1 MKALRLYMPRKRVI
15 VGIFLLWL
23 ILFATLDAKKQVRE
37 YNLSRCVKIALYPSL
52 SFENTKRN
60 LIILPQAL
68 GSYKY
73 KLGPSKYEL
82 EPMSDTQ
89 IQSVSKTYNVTP
101 ERVEHFIRAEER
113 KVSRLRRTRQMS
125 FDFDPSLNL
134 AITRIDAPES
144 VQKKQN
150 VLKEKLS
157 KRFAA
162 IVRGIRSVMRKAI
175 KTYKKITGISFSK
188 KTCEKAINHAL

>member
-23 ILFATLDAKKQVRE
+23 ILFATLDAKKQARE

-68 GSYKY
+68 DFY

-82 EPMSDTQ
+82 EPMSDAQ

-113 KVSRLRRTRQMS
+113 KVSRLRRTWQRP
-125 FDFDPSLNL
+125 FDFDQSLSL
-134 AITRIDAPES
+134 ALSRLEASES

-175 KTYKKITGISFSK
+175 KPYKKITGISFSK

>member
-23 ILFATLDAKKQVRE
+23 ILFATLDAKKQARE

-68 GSYKY
+68 DFY

-125 FDFDPSLNL
+125 FDFDLSSNL
-134 AITRIDAPES
+134 AVIRLDASES

-150 VLKEKLS
+150 DLKEKLS

-175 KTYKKITGISFSK
+175 KPYKKITGISFSK

>member
-23 ILFATLDAKKQVRE
+23 ILFATLDAKKQARE

-52 SFENTKRN
+52 SFENTKSN
-60 LIILPQAL
+60 LTFLPLAL
-68 GSYKY
+68 G
-73 KLGPSKYEL
+73 L

-175 KTYKKITGISFSK
+175 KTYQKITGISFSK